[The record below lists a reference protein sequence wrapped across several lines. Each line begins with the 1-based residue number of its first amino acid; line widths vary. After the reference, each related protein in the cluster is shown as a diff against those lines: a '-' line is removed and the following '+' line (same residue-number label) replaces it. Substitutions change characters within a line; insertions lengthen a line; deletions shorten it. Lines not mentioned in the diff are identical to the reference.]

1 MVLRLVAQEVVV
13 RVAKGAVIAGT
24 LLLSNLLDA
33 ELESINKALKLPVG
47 KAGVPIEGQGR
58 SGNYTWLPHQAE
70 PERIEA
76 QVRSFFMVGSRDG
89 QHISRGGGR

>member
-1 MVLRLVAQEVVV
+1 V
-13 RVAKGAVIAGT
+13 RVAKGAVITGT

-33 ELESINKALKLPVG
+33 GLESINKALKLPVG
-47 KAGVPIEGQGR
+47 KAGAPIEGQGR

-76 QVRSFFMVGSRDG
+76 QVRSFLWWDLEMGNILV
-89 QHISRGGGR
+89 GGGTVRDTTCSFHLR